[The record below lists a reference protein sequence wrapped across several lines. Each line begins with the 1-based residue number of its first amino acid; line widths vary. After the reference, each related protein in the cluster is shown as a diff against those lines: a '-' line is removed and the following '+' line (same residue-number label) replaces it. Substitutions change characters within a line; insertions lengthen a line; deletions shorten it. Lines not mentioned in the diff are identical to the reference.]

1 MLSSYSIHSVKRE
14 KELTFALAIR
24 AIVFVEEQT
33 CPFSEEFD
41 HYDSLENENVS
52 HFLIMYKN
60 EPVATART
68 IYVNDTQAKIG
79 RIAVLKAFRG
89 QGLATELI
97 KYIIKTLTSK
107 AYTHISIHAQEHLE
121 TYYKKFGF
129 KRCSETF
136 EEAGIP
142 HIKMTYIQ

>member
-14 KELTFALAIR
+14 KDLTFALAIR
-24 AIVFVEEQT
+24 AIVFVEEQA

-41 HYDSLENENVS
+41 HYDRLENENVS

-60 EPVATART
+60 EPVATARI
-68 IYVNDTQAKIG
+68 IYVDNNHAKIG
-79 RIAVLKAFRG
+79 RIAVLKSYRN

-97 KYIIKTLTSK
+97 THMIKTLTSK

-121 TYYKKFGF
+121 TYYEKFGF